1 MLISS
6 DTNIWFDFE
15 SIGCLH
21 HPFMLRN
28 HTFFLSDLTF
38 EEEIHNS
45 TAIQNYVLSKQLKIT
60 SVTAEELVFV
70 DKLSYKYMN
79 LSFYDLVALS
89 IAVNRNWILLTGD
102 GNLRKAAIEEKIQC
116 HGTIWIYDELLHT
129 GKITKKA
136 YKETLKKLLKLTVAG
151 QRRLPLEELIKRIN
165 DEKD

>member
-60 SVTAEELVFV
+60 SVTAEELVLV

-102 GNLRKAAIEEKIQC
+102 GKHAVQFVKAIRERLQQEGITVKAF
-116 HGTIWIYDELLHT
+116 HG
-129 GKITKKA
+129 
-136 YKETLKKLLKLTVAG
+136 
-151 QRRLPLEELIKRIN
+151 R
-165 DEKD
+165 